1 MSSSKSVIVSSLT
14 FRSLI
19 HFEHIFV
26 YGVKECSNFISLHV
40 CLANFRESVG
50 NKRGSRFPSRAQSGK
65 DCYHPE
71 RIYFPEG
78 GRRMIEIHR
87 KNRVRTE
94 KRGRARKKQL
104 LSRNDFFSWV
114 NNKSESW
121 PMSILVWTLRSNEK
135 LKLALAKAINIFS
148 HFIGCLLIHGFL
160 CCAVAF
166 KLD

>member
-1 MSSSKSVIVSSLT
+1 MIYVTVLHMSSSKSVIVSSLT

-26 YGVKECSNFISLHV
+26 YGVKERPNFISLHV

-71 RIYFPEG
+71 RIYFSEG

-94 KRGRARKKQL
+94 KRGRARKN
-104 LSRNDFFSWV
+104 SFFPETTPFHGSTV
-114 NNKSESW
+114 R
-121 PMSILVWTLRSNEK
+121 V
-135 LKLALAKAINIFS
+135 S
-148 HFIGCLLIHGFL
+148 H
-160 CCAVAF
+160 
-166 KLD
+166 DQ